1 MVSSIQCS
9 GDINQVSVTATTLFA
24 ASVST
29 SFSFSINNFLSPPTN
44 QQSDVLVAT
53 SYSSTGYKIDSC
65 NFYVSDLT
73 PKTINVVS
81 ITTSSGGLMTV
92 NLFYTIRLTFT
103 LTDTLAQTDTLTVV
117 FPSGS
122 VVNFNNLTVT
132 TNFSN
137 AVSSA
142 TF

>member
-1 MVSSIQCS
+1 
-9 GDINQVSVTATTLFA
+9 
-24 ASVST
+24 
-29 SFSFSINNFLSPPTN
+29 
-44 QQSDVLVAT
+44 
-53 SYSSTGYKIDSC
+53 
-65 NFYVSDLT
+65 
-73 PKTINVVS
+73 
-81 ITTSSGGLMTV
+81 MTV

-103 LTDTLAQTDTLTVV
+103 LTDTLAQTDRLTVV